1 MAISITTTSVGTPVE
16 RLFGDLV
23 LGCQTLE
30 RNVAQIL
37 MGYQEDGIVINRLYS
52 GNQAIIAAVATPSAT
67 ADNTT
72 KDEVLISPAEIMYY
86 DEFNPKNF
94 NVDWKMLW
102 AEGPEV
108 RQRAAQNL
116 LNALL
121 PSVRTSFNYDLE
133 KLLWQGDTGS
143 ASAWL
148 DPIDGFVKLID
159 ADTTVN
165 SVTPAGAV
173 TASNVIAIL
182 QAVLDAAPD
191 AVIENSA
198 PTIVTNHTIKRL
210 YHNAIAALPNK
221 GTDITDS
228 ARNTFMG
235 YPITSVHGVPAN
247 RIFMMNTG
255 QDDRAAL
262 KVGTWM
268 EGDRF
273 NVLIDRKQANS
284 DLFFIKIN
292 MVVGVNHVYGK
303 EIVEYSP
310 A

>member
-30 RNVAQIL
+30 KNVAQV
-37 MGYQEDGIVINRLYS
+37 MSGHQEDGIVINRLYS
-52 GNQAIIAAVATPSAT
+52 GNQAIVAAVATPSTA

-72 KDEVLISPAEIMYY
+72 KDEKLISPAEIMYY
-86 DEFNPKNF
+86 DTFNPKNF
-94 NVDWKMLW
+94 NVDWKFLW

-108 RQRAAQNL
+108 RQRAAQTL

-133 KLLWQGDTGS
+133 QLLWNGDTTSG
-143 ASAWL
+143 SAWL

-159 ADTTVN
+159 ADGTVN

-173 TASNVIAIL
+173 TASNVIAIF
-182 QAVLDAAPD
+182 QAVLDACPD

-268 EGDRF
+268 DGDRF
-273 NVLIDRKQANS
+273 NVLIDRLQANS

-310 A
+310 S